1 MRNIFL
7 RKKKAFTAD
16 WGFLKLDVCMCV
28 RESVCDF
35 FLSQVRARRNVF
47 AIIGLFKVF
56 PIKSRLNALYYY
68 YSSPV
73 LNGLPVI
80 SDSLQ

>member
-1 MRNIFL
+1 
-7 RKKKAFTAD
+7 
-16 WGFLKLDVCMCV
+16 MCV
-28 RESVCDF
+28 RF
-35 FLSQVRARRNVF
+35 LFLSQVRARINVF